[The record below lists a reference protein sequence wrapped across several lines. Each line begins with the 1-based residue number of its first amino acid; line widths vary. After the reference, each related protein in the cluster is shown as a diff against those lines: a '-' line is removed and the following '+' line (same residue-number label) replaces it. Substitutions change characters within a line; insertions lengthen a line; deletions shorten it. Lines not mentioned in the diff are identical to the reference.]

1 MPRRNSGVKCRI
13 DGVILLEASPHLTAK
28 YTEFPV
34 GTLVHYFSRVQVHK
48 TWSILSAPF
57 ICVIKLLLCFLL
69 YSFVCVL
76 NAITHAIIF
85 SSRLRTYHSRSCNEN
100 EWESRLQIRIIGVY
114 LCVVP
119 CLLSAFNS
127 SFA

>member
-13 DGVILLEASPHLTAK
+13 DGVILLEASPHLTAN

-34 GTLVHYFSRVQVHK
+34 GTLDYFSRVQVHK

-76 NAITHAIIF
+76 NAITHAII
-85 SSRLRTYHSRSCNEN
+85 SSSIHRRTYRQARRCK
-100 EWESRLQIRIIGVY
+100 I
-114 LCVVP
+114 
-119 CLLSAFNS
+119 
-127 SFA
+127 